1 MLTSVLGIRLMV
13 LTGET
18 IPLPASQDVLSA
30 VRRVEVTSA
39 VGSDGDGFQMTLSL
53 TKTMTGEYSLLEGG
67 TLDPDRRVVIAVVF
81 GVTPEVL
88 IDGVITHHQ
97 LMPGDKPGAA
107 TLTVSGRDISA
118 LMDLEEV
125 NEAFPCQP
133 DSVIVTRL
141 LATYAR
147 YGIVP
152 RVSPTADVPLPTS
165 RVPRQC
171 ETDLRFIRRLA
182 ARNNF
187 VFYVEPVAPG
197 ASVAY
202 WGAESRA
209 GLPQPALTVNMG
221 ADTNV
226 KDIDLTNDEL
236 AAVGTKGV
244 FVEPITKMSISI
256 PPLPELRVPPLAART
271 GTPRRTRLMRT
282 TGNRDPVQALL
293 AATAEA
299 GQAEEPVKSNCVVDA
314 ARYGHALRARRT
326 VGLRGV
332 GRTYDGL
339 YYVKSVTHKIEPGS
353 YTQSLMLT
361 REGTGS
367 LSPVLLT

>member
-30 VRRVEVTSA
+30 IRRVEVTNQD
-39 VGSDGDGFQMTLSL
+39 SDQGDGFQITFSL
-53 TKTMTGEYSLLEGG
+53 TKTKTGEYSLVEGG
-67 TLDPDRRVVIAVVF
+67 TLDPDRRVVIGVLF

-97 LMPGDKPGAA
+97 LIPGDKPGAA

-125 NEAFPCQP
+125 NEAFTCQP
-133 DSVIVTRL
+133 DSVIVTGL
-141 LATYAR
+141 LARYAR

-152 RVSPTADVPLPTS
+152 RVTPTADVPLPTS
-165 RVPRQC
+165 RIPRQC
-171 ETDLRFIRRLA
+171 ETDLRFVRRLA

-187 VFYVEPVAPG
+187 VFYLEPVAPG
-197 ASVAY
+197 ASTAY
-202 WGAESRA
+202 WGAENRA
-209 GLPQPALTVNMG
+209 GLPQAVLSVNMG

-226 KDIDLTNDEL
+226 KDIDLANDEL
-236 AAVGTKGV
+236 APVGTKGV
-244 FVEPITKMSISI
+244 FVEPVTKMSISI

-271 GTPRRTRLMRT
+271 GMPRRTRLMRT

-293 AATAEA
+293 AALAEA
-299 GQAEEPVKSNCVVDA
+299 GQAEEPVRSNCVVDA

-339 YYVKSVTHKIEPGS
+339 YYVKRVTHKIEPGS

-367 LSPVLLT
+367 ISPVLST